1 MVKIMLELMSP
12 EIKDMLYRSRCK
24 HAAYSGEVADSQIL
38 IHSNSMKG
46 RRKKGRRTHS
56 VIVVCVQGRKTCS
69 AIKTS
74 HRADISRSHYVA
86 IAMQPVHRLQI
97 RPIVHN

>member
-38 IHSNSMKG
+38 IHSNSMKRRG
-46 RRKKGRRTHS
+46 R
-56 VIVVCVQGRKTCS
+56 
-69 AIKTS
+69 
-74 HRADISRSHYVA
+74 
-86 IAMQPVHRLQI
+86 
-97 RPIVHN
+97 